1 MYIISLTY
9 KVPLENIDQYLDD
22 HVNYLNDQYEQGNFL
37 MSGKKVPRT
46 GGVILANANNRDE
59 ISQIL
64 AQDPFYQHQLADY
77 EVIEFVPSKSAKE
90 LEYLLD

>member
-22 HVNYLNDQYEQGNFL
+22 HVNYLNDQYEQGHFL

-46 GGVILANANNRDE
+46 GGVILANANSRDE

-64 AQDPFYQHQLADY
+64 AKDPFQQYQLADY
-77 EVIEFVPSKSAKE
+77 EVVEFVPSKSVKE
-90 LEYLLD
+90 LEHLLD